1 MGWKEYHF
9 NIWTF
14 QHFNLLNKNMAETKT
29 AAKTEPKAVKP
40 AAAKAVAPT
49 KPATADKPATP
60 TKAAAPKKVN
70 KDEMMQKHQQM
81 VQFVQNMLGNMENE
95 MKRIRLTLNQLAKF
109 DPENPESVEHK
120 DAEQTMGTQDLKSY
134 SEENAE
140 VVEGKF
146 DGYFMIGNDQ
156 KKYPVPLN
164 YSSKTKLVPWDFLK
178 LKILEDGK
186 FIYKLIQPVERKHI
200 RAVLSKTDD
209 NKFVA
214 ITDDGKN
221 YFLNQAA
228 VTFFK
233 GKSGDELY
241 ILINDKEEMSF
252 AAIEAIIKK

>member
-1 MGWKEYHF
+1 MV
-9 NIWTF
+9 
-14 QHFNLLNKNMAETKT
+14 ETKT
-29 AAKTEPKAVKP
+29 AAKAEPKAVKP
-40 AAAKAVAPT
+40 VTEK
-49 KPATADKPATP
+49 ATP
-60 TKAAAPKKVN
+60 AKAAAPKKVN
-70 KDEMMQKHQQM
+70 KEEMMQKHQQM
-81 VQFVQNMLGNMENE
+81 VQFVQNMLGNIEND

-120 DAEQTMGTQDLKSY
+120 EAEQAMGNEELKTY

-146 DGYFMIGNDQ
+146 DGYFMIGADQ

-164 YSSKTKLVPWDFLK
+164 YSSKTKLVPWDYLK

-186 FIYKLIQPVERKHI
+186 FIYKLIQPVERKHV
-200 RAVLSKTDD
+200 RAILSKTDD

-233 GKSGDELY
+233 GKAGDELY
-241 ILINDKEEMSF
+241 ILINDKEDMSF

>member
-1 MGWKEYHF
+1 
-9 NIWTF
+9 
-14 QHFNLLNKNMAETKT
+14 MAETQ
-29 AAKTEPKAVKP
+29 AKTWIKADAKVVK
-40 AAAKAVAPT
+40 
-49 KPATADKPATP
+49 TP
-60 TKAAAPKKVN
+60 TKASISTKTSAPKKVN
-70 KDEMMQKHQQM
+70 KEEIIQKHQQM
-81 VQFVQNMLGNMENE
+81 IQFVQNLLGNIESE
-95 MKRIRLTLNQLAKF
+95 MKRIKLALNQLAKF
-109 DPENPESVEHK
+109 DPENPESLEHK
-120 DAEQTMGTQDLKSY
+120 DAEQTIGSEELKSY

-146 DGYFMIGNDQ
+146 DGYFMIGSDQ
-156 KKYPVPLN
+156 KKYPVPMN

-200 RAVLSKTDD
+200 RAVLSKTDE

>member
-1 MGWKEYHF
+1 M
-9 NIWTF
+9 T
-14 QHFNLLNKNMAETKT
+14 ETKT
-29 AAKTEPKAVKP
+29 ATKAEPKE
-40 AAAKAVAPT
+40 AKVVT
-49 KPATADKPATP
+49 KATP
-60 TKAAAPKKVN
+60 TAKSTTKVATPKKVN
-70 KDEMMQKHQQM
+70 KEEMLQKHQQM
-81 VQFVQNMLGNMENE
+81 IQFIQNLLGNIEND

-109 DPENPESVEHK
+109 DPEDPESVEHK
-120 DAEQTMGTQDLKSY
+120 DAEQIVWTEESKTN

-146 DGYFMIGNDQ
+146 DGYFMIWNDQ

-164 YSSKTKLVPWDFLK
+164 YSSKTKLVPWDLLK
-178 LKILEDGK
+178 LKIVEDGK
-186 FIYKLIQPVERKHI
+186 FIYKLIQPIERKHV
-200 RAVLSKTDD
+200 RALLSKTDD

-241 ILINDKEEMSF
+241 ILINDKEEMGF

>member
-1 MGWKEYHF
+1 M
-9 NIWTF
+9 T
-14 QHFNLLNKNMAETKT
+14 ETKK
-29 AAKTEPKAVKP
+29 AAPVAEEKKVVAEE
-40 AAAKAVAPT
+40 AK
-49 KPATADKPATP
+49 KPATKKPT
-60 TKAAAPKKVN
+60 TKAPVAKKVD
-70 KDEMMQKHQQM
+70 KEELMKKHQQM
-81 VQFVQNMLGNMENE
+81 VQFIQNVLSEMESNI
-95 MKRIRLTLNQLAKF
+95 KRMYMILNQLAKR
-109 DPENPESVEHK
+109 DPENAESLESVQKEI
-120 DAEQTMGTQDLKSY
+120 DGATGGNGELKAY
-134 SEENAE
+134 NEENAE

-146 DGYFMIGNDQ
+146 DGYFMVGADQ

-164 YSSKTKLVPWDFLK
+164 YSSKTKLVPGDMLK

-214 ITDDGKN
+214 LSDEGKS

-233 GKSGDELY
+233 GKPGDELY
-241 ILINDKEEMSF
+241 VLINDKEDMSF

>member
-1 MGWKEYHF
+1 M
-9 NIWTF
+9 T
-14 QHFNLLNKNMAETKT
+14 ETKAT
-29 AAKTEPKAVKP
+29 PKNEAKEVKP
-40 AAAKAVAPT
+40 VAKVVAVEKTA
-49 KPATADKPATP
+49 KP
-60 TKAAAPKKVN
+60 AAPKKVN
-70 KDEMMQKHQQM
+70 KEEIMQKHQQM
-81 VQFVQNMLGNMENE
+81 IQFVQNILGNMESD
-95 MKRIRLTLNQLAKF
+95 MKRIKLALNQLAKF
-109 DPENPESVEHK
+109 DPENPESLEHK
-120 DAEQTMGTQDLKSY
+120 DSEKTTTNEDLKSY
-134 SEENAE
+134 SEENTE

-146 DGYFMIGNDQ
+146 DGYFMIGADQ
-156 KKYPVPLN
+156 KKYPVPMN
-164 YSSKTKLVPWDFLK
+164 YSSKTKLVPGDLLK

-186 FIYKLIQPVERKHI
+186 MIYKLIQPVERKHT

-241 ILINDKEEMSF
+241 ILTNDKEEMGF

>member
-1 MGWKEYHF
+1 
-9 NIWTF
+9 
-14 QHFNLLNKNMAETKT
+14 MAEEK
-29 AAKTEPKAVKP
+29 K
-40 AAAKAVAPT
+40 AAAKAEQKTT
-49 KPATADKPATP
+49 KPTAKTTAT
-60 TKAAAPKKVN
+60 KKVN
-70 KDEMMQKHQQM
+70 KDEMLQKHQQM
-81 VQFVQNMLGNMENE
+81 VQFVQNMLGNMEND
-95 MKRIRLTLNQLAKF
+95 MKRIKLTLNQLAKF
-109 DPENPESVEHK
+109 DPENPESVENK
-120 DAEQTMGTQDLKSY
+120 DVEQAAEQEMKSY

-140 VVEGKF
+140 IVEGKF
-146 DGYFMIGNDQ
+146 DGYFMIGWDQ
-156 KKYPVPLN
+156 KKYPVPMN
-164 YSSKTKLVPWDFLK
+164 YSSKTKLVPGDMLK

-233 GKSGDELY
+233 GKAGDELY
-241 ILINDKEEMSF
+241 ILINDKEEMGF

>member
-1 MGWKEYHF
+1 M
-9 NIWTF
+9 T
-14 QHFNLLNKNMAETKT
+14 ETEKSSTASKT
-29 AAKTEPKAVKP
+29 AAKAEPKAVKP
-40 AAAKAVAPT
+40 AT
-49 KPATADKPATP
+49 KTAT
-60 TKAAAPKKVN
+60 TKTAAPKKVN

-81 VQFVQNMLGNMENE
+81 VQFIQNLMGTMEND
-95 MKRIRLTLNQLAKF
+95 MKRIKLALNQLAKF
-109 DPENPESVEHK
+109 DPEDPESIEYK
-120 DAEQTMGTQDLKSY
+120 EAEKTMGNENLKNY

-140 VVEGKF
+140 VIEGKF
-146 DGYFMIGNDQ
+146 DGYFMIGADQ
-156 KKYPVPLN
+156 KKYPVPMN
-164 YSSKTKLVPWDFLK
+164 YSSKTKLVPWDLLK

-200 RAVLSKTDD
+200 RAMLSKTDD
-209 NKFVA
+209 NKFIA

-241 ILINDKEEMSF
+241 ILINDKEDMSF

>member
-1 MGWKEYHF
+1 M
-9 NIWTF
+9 T
-14 QHFNLLNKNMAETKT
+14 ETKT
-29 AAKTEPKAVKP
+29 AAKAEPKA
-40 AAAKAVAPT
+40 T
-49 KPATADKPATP
+49 KPATPA
-60 TKAAAPKKVN
+60 KAAAPKKVN
-70 KDEMMQKHQQM
+70 KEEMMQKHQQM
-81 VQFVQNMLGNMENE
+81 VQFVQNMLGNMESD
-95 MKRIRLTLNQLAKF
+95 MKRMRLTLNQLAKF
-109 DPENPESVEHK
+109 DPEDPESVEHK
-120 DAEQTMGTQDLKSY
+120 DAEQTGMPELKSY

-146 DGYFMIGNDQ
+146 DGYFMIGADQ

-164 YSSKTKLVPWDFLK
+164 YSSKTKLVPWDYLK

-186 FIYKLIQPVERKHI
+186 FIYKLIQPVERKHV
-200 RAVLSKTDD
+200 RAILSKTDD

-233 GKSGDELY
+233 GKAGDELY
-241 ILINDKEEMSF
+241 ILINDKEEMGF